1 MRGWGGV
8 GGWGRGG
15 GGGGWEGY
23 RTNSRV
29 SAFSMPM
36 YPDRN
41 MSAITDDLASY
52 RVARGTATHCT
63 GLHGRAMLRDA
74 RCMSDLSARCM
85 WDGSAL
91 EEAKHA
97 ACMHTQNAAGASPV
111 PARMWQG

>member
-1 MRGWGGV
+1 MRVWV
-8 GGWGRGG
+8 WVWVCVRVGG
-15 GGGGWEGY
+15 GGGCDGY

-91 EEAKHA
+91 EEAKHV

>member
-1 MRGWGGV
+1 VWVWVWVWVCVRV
-8 GGWGRGG
+8 GG
-15 GGGGWEGY
+15 GGGCDGY

-63 GLHGRAMLRDA
+63 GLHGRELCCVMRVACLTSQRDA
-74 RCMSDLSARCM
+74 CGM
-85 WDGSAL
+85 
-91 EEAKHA
+91 A
-97 ACMHTQNAAGASPV
+97 AHLRRPST
-111 PARMWQG
+111 